1 MPVDKPGKLIKSVSD
16 LLVSVGDIK
25 KSGFVK
31 LSSHNHHTN
40 WQAITEPG
48 VD

>member
-1 MPVDKPGKLIKSVSD
+1 MCQSYLFFRISN
-16 LLVSVGDIK
+16 LLVSVSDIK
-25 KSGFVK
+25 NSGFVK
-31 LSSHNHHTN
+31 LPSHNHHTN